1 MLNLIAT
8 TPMTLYTVVRDIAV
22 PKRFPEIN
30 RTRLHMSSDRIL
42 TILALLAAIIAVVP
56 AAAMAPWALIL
67 VALGL
72 ISGFM
77 NPEED
82 LLMRVG
88 YFIVAA
94 ALPTVANSL
103 DAIPVAGTYLNS
115 ILDNFAVAIAGIV
128 IAQFIMAVKDRVM
141 PADDSSSSAGAG
153 GGGFSS
159 E

>member
-1 MLNLIAT
+1 
-8 TPMTLYTVVRDIAV
+8 
-22 PKRFPEIN
+22 
-30 RTRLHMSSDRIL
+30 MSSDRIL

-115 ILDNFAVAIAGIV
+115 ILDNFAVAIAGIG

-153 GGGFSS
+153 GGGYSS

>member
-1 MLNLIAT
+1 
-8 TPMTLYTVVRDIAV
+8 
-22 PKRFPEIN
+22 
-30 RTRLHMSSDRIL
+30 MSSDRIL

-128 IAQFIMAVKDRVM
+128 IAQFIVAVKDRVM

>member
-1 MLNLIAT
+1 
-8 TPMTLYTVVRDIAV
+8 
-22 PKRFPEIN
+22 
-30 RTRLHMSSDRIL
+30 MSSDRIL

-103 DAIPVAGTYLNS
+103 DAIPVVGTYLNS

-141 PADDSSSSAGAG
+141 PADDASSSAGAG

>member
-1 MLNLIAT
+1 
-8 TPMTLYTVVRDIAV
+8 
-22 PKRFPEIN
+22 
-30 RTRLHMSSDRIL
+30 MSSDRIL

-103 DAIPVAGTYLNS
+103 DAIPGRHL
-115 ILDNFAVAIAGIV
+115 L
-128 IAQFIMAVKDRVM
+128 
-141 PADDSSSSAGAG
+141 
-153 GGGFSS
+153 

>member
-1 MLNLIAT
+1 
-8 TPMTLYTVVRDIAV
+8 
-22 PKRFPEIN
+22 
-30 RTRLHMSSDRIL
+30 MSSDRIL